1 MFKLGS
7 LAPAVATCMCALM
20 CEVPQSAWTIHRS
33 HLAIFLFHSVF
44 ISFFVTLREW
54 HDLKAH
60 NETVEPA
67 VFVGHQRVFVYFII
81 LKKIS
86 HVHIHVWQKQF
97 SLHYD
102 WSVTLKAKD
111 QGLFSSPR
119 ISLELKDHY
128 GRLYGEKNQSLPIL
142 SALVHHLHTEE
153 FVTSKESWVFEWFP
167 CFSSVYLNQRL
178 CFSVWA
184 PFLFQRKP

>member
-7 LAPAVATCMCALM
+7 LAPAVATCMCDLM
-20 CEVPQSAWTIHRS
+20 YEVPQLVWTIPLS
-33 HLAIFLFHSVF
+33 HVAIFLFHSVF

-60 NETVEPA
+60 NKSVEPA

-86 HVHIHVWQKQF
+86 HVQIHVWQKQF
-97 SLHYD
+97 SLRYD

-111 QGLFSSPR
+111 QGLFSSPH
-119 ISLELKDHY
+119 SSPELKHP
-128 GRLYGEKNQSLPIL
+128 L
-142 SALVHHLHTEE
+142 
-153 FVTSKESWVFEWFP
+153 
-167 CFSSVYLNQRL
+167 
-178 CFSVWA
+178 
-184 PFLFQRKP
+184 